1 MFEIA
6 LDYNL
11 DETQINNDLT
21 SFRTNQECNINVNSD
36 LTRMCTQRISFLS
49 LDNKLCEIIKLK
61 SLEVEAVV
69 AGWSPYCF

>member
-11 DETQINNDLT
+11 DETQINNNLT

-36 LTRMCTQRISFLS
+36 LTGMCTQRISFLS

>member
-21 SFRTNQECNINVNSD
+21 SFRTNSD
-36 LTRMCTQRISFLS
+36 LTGMCTQRISFLS